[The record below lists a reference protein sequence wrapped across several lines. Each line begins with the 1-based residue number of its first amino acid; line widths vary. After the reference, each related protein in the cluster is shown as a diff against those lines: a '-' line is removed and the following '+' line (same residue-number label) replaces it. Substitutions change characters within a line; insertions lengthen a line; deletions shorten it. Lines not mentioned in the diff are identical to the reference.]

1 MRIFDFNVYLIS
13 SPYRPAIDQL
23 IAKGWKSIEIMGEGK
38 NHGRLL
44 FEMDT
49 AQVTEISKIAKDN
62 GVSFG
67 LHLPI
72 VGFNP
77 ACVDDETEDIWKQCV
92 PIIESL
98 DVKYVLLH
106 PGENS
111 SVEAGIESTAR
122 FVKKMLQELP
132 PKTDLVVENIP
143 AMNNGIG
150 VSIDQLISILHK
162 VNDNRARMMLD
173 TGHCYMNENVQF
185 LTNVKKP
192 FLIYTAYILMTITVK
207 VMNICKLGKERFRLN
222 NLLRQLKGKDVE
234 FVLETNTV
242 ARAEY
247 SKRDIM
253 RFIQD

>member
-1 MRIFDFNVYLIS
+1 MRYSIS
-13 SPYRPAIDQL
+13 TYTLFHHPIDQAIDQL
-23 IAKGWKSIEIMGEGK
+23 IAEGWKSIEIMGEGK

-72 VGFNP
+72 AGFNP

-106 PGENS
+106 PGENP

-185 LTNVKKP
+185 LTECEKAIPYLYGLHINDNHGKSDEHLQIGEGTIP
-192 FLIYTAYILMTITVK
+192 F
-207 VMNICKLGKERFRLN
+207 EH
-222 NLLRQLKGKDVE
+222 LLRQLKGKDVE